1 MRLNLIDTI
10 KENTINT
17 IYYPKYFTTT
27 GEGFHDTLNIGNLRP
42 ESNAKIYIFDRY
54 GELLK

>member
-1 MRLNLIDTI
+1 MRPNVIDTI

-17 IYYPKYFTTT
+17 INYPKCFTTI

-54 GELLK
+54 VELLK